1 MTDVASRDETPPRDG
16 FRRPHPALF
25 ASELPRA
32 MGELQAFTYALP
44 YLLALP
50 RGDGHRVLVL
60 PGFTGDDRST
70 AALRWFLR
78 DRGYRATP
86 WRLGR
91 NLGPTDKILEG
102 MDAFVATVAAA
113 GERISIVGWSL
124 GGIFGRELA
133 RTFPSAIRGVITLG
147 SPFRLTARHTDQ
159 TYASGAYEALSEL
172 HSERAGRIPP
182 EDVRPPMPVPV
193 TNIYTRTDGVVP
205 WDSCIE
211 RRGDRCENIEVPG
224 SHSGLGHNPFALAVI
239 ADRLAQPDGT
249 WKPYQMSGC
258 QCPAVRV
265 GPAVPRSADG

>member
-1 MTDVASRDETPPRDG
+1 MTDVAGGLDAGSDNH
-16 FRRPHPALF
+16 FRRPHPALL

-32 MGELQAFTYALP
+32 LVELQAFTYALP
-44 YLLALP
+44 QLRALP

-60 PGFTGDDRST
+60 PGFIGDDRST
-70 AALRWFLR
+70 VPLRWFLG

-91 NLGPTDKILEG
+91 NLGPTDQILDG
-102 MDAFVATVAAA
+102 MASLVATLAMA

-133 RTFPSAIRGVITLG
+133 RTFPSAIRVLITLG

-159 TYASGAYEALSEL
+159 TYASDAYQALSEL
-172 HSERAGRIPP
+172 HNERVKRIPP
-182 EDVRPPMPVPV
+182 EESRPPMPVPV
-193 TNIYTRTDGVVP
+193 TNIYSRSDGVVP
-205 WDSCIE
+205 WNSCVE
-211 RRGDRCENIEVPG
+211 SRGDRRENIEVPG

-249 WKPYQMSGC
+249 WKPYEASKC
-258 QCPAVRV
+258 RCAVVRV
-265 GPAVPRSADG
+265 GPVVTDFTDG